1 MSEDKKKQ
9 EGTTQ
14 TLNFQFGS
22 VTVNGPMFDIHD
34 NENVYINGEGR
45 SSSSE
50 QGRKTPPEPK
60 KKGEGK
66 RRQKSLL
73 FRSEQEQAHWS
84 QVFLDFLTKH
94 NRSSE
99 ELTSSADAYVNRA
112 LACFHKQWKKRG
124 LLNDSAYDKVPTL
137 FLVDDCAIKGVAAS
151 THYNKIKTILDKAL
165 KYEEE
170 NPKSNMM
177 TEVEE
182 AVEKNCR

>member
-34 NENVYINGEGR
+34 NENVYINAEGR

-50 QGRKTPPEPK
+50 QGRKTPPEPEK
-60 KKGEGK
+60 NGEGK
-66 RRQKSLL
+66 RGQKKLL
-73 FRSEQEQAHWS
+73 FRSEHDQAHWS
-84 QVFLDFLTKH
+84 QVFLDFLKEH
-94 NRSSE
+94 NRASE
-99 ELTSSADAYVNRA
+99 QLTTSPDAYVNRA
-112 LACFHKQWKKRG
+112 LACFHKQWKKKG
-124 LLNDSAYDKVPTL
+124 LLNDSAYDKAPSL
-137 FLVDDCAIKGVAAS
+137 FLFEDCAFSGVAERTYS
-151 THYNKIKTILDKAL
+151 NKVKEILAEAYR
-165 KYEEE
+165 YEQA
-170 NPKSNMM
+170 NLKSNMM